1 MTLTSTPAYVAVVG
15 EDHII
20 ILPTEIPIG
29 AKVTITV
36 VPPTEL
42 SQQDDEERQGRF
54 GKTLAAIHEASAAGK
69 TAPPISD
76 TELDELIKKAR
87 KAPRG

>member
-1 MTLTSTPAYVAVVG
+1 MTLTSTPAYIAVVG

-20 ILPTEIPIG
+20 VLPKEIRIG

-42 SQQDDEERQGRF
+42 SQQDDEGRQERF
-54 GKTLAAIHEASAAGK
+54 AKTLAASHEASAARI

-76 TELDELIKKAR
+76 AELDDLIKKAR
-87 KAPRG
+87 KAPLD

>member
-1 MTLTSTPAYVAVVG
+1 MTLTSTPAYITVVG

-20 ILPTEIPIG
+20 ILPKEIPIG

-42 SQQDDEERQGRF
+42 SRQGDEERQGRF
-54 GKTLAAIHEASAAGK
+54 GKTLTAIHEASAAGK
-69 TAPPISD
+69 PEPPLSD
-76 TELDELIKKAR
+76 AELDDLIKKAH
-87 KAPRG
+87 KAPPG